1 MKSIIKVIIFAALF
15 SQFSCKETAPDS
27 ESVKV
32 IDVETLAVKNLF
44 SYKRPIDNCRFV
56 ALETSDECLLGEIEK
71 VVIEHDLIF
80 VHDNNKK
87 LFVFDKTGKYLNQIG
102 VIGQSNEELLSF
114 MDFYVNKDRK
124 YVGIYD
130 IYKGQILR
138 YNFNGQYIGS
148 YNCPKD
154 LVNMSHFVGLNEG
167 DLLVSMRNFS
177 NNYSKSLY
185 NYIVLNENDY
195 SLKAECLPFSVVGTV
210 SCSPNKSSTSANNE
224 GLYVTAFLS
233 DTIYRLSAN
242 KSLEPIIVVK
252 SSQVKM
258 VDSKLLESIH
268 DMKLEAS
275 LDAISILRK
284 RGYSQG
290 LRNVFATD
298 DFLRIVY
305 PMPEYQVCEIF
316 YNLKTGAAYKSTTI
330 RTDFFGQSWSV
341 DAIATTDT
349 EIVSILQPERIIELR
364 ESPKIFKDKKVLN
377 ALKSVREFD
386 NPVLAFFTSGY

>member
-32 IDVETLAVKNLF
+32 IDVEKLAVNNLF
-44 SYKRPIDNCRFV
+44 SFKRPIDNCRFV
-56 ALETSDECLLGEIEK
+56 ALETTDECLLGDIKK
-71 VVIEHDLIF
+71 VVIENDLIF
-80 VHDNNKK
+80 VHDENQK

-102 VIGQSNEELLSF
+102 IIGQSNEELLSF

-130 IYKGQILR
+130 VYKGQILR

-148 YNCPKD
+148 FNCPKD
-154 LVNMSHFVGLNEG
+154 LGNIAHFVGLKGG
-167 DLLVSMRNFS
+167 DLLVSMRNYS

-195 SLKAECLPFSVVGTV
+195 SLKAECLPFSVIGSV
-210 SCSPNKSSTSANNE
+210 SRTPTKSSTSDNNE

-242 KSLEPIIVVK
+242 KSLEPILVIK
-252 SSQVKM
+252 SSQFKIA
-258 VDSKLLESIH
+258 DTKLIESIN
-268 DMKLEAS
+268 DMKLEVS
-275 LDAISILRK
+275 SDAISILRK
-284 RGYSQG
+284 RGFFHGLYS
-290 LRNVFATD
+290 VFATD
-298 DFLRIVY
+298 DFLRIEY
-305 PMPEYQVCEIF
+305 PLPEYQVCDIF
-316 YNLKTGAAYKSTTI
+316 YNLKTGAAYKSVTL
-330 RTDFFGQSWSV
+330 RTDFFGQSWSN
-341 DAIATTDT
+341 AIASTDT
-349 EIVSILQPERIIELR
+349 EKVYALQPERIIELR
-364 ESPKIFKDKKVLN
+364 ESTKLFKDKKVLN
-377 ALKSVREFD
+377 ALTSVREFD